1 MQEGI
6 EISFDFSD
14 IEFAGHLYLSEGS
27 TARHFIQ
34 KLRLNQK
41 DLANSEVF
49 VCGRSNSGF

>member
-41 DLANSEVF
+41 DLAISEVF
-49 VCGRSNSGF
+49 VCGRSSSGF